1 MGLFHRKL
9 YFKKATF
16 NYGSFLINNPFTYGI
31 LILLSVAA
39 VLLFAIL
46 FHKPIDC
53 ESLYSKLLK
62 KNRVTNKITQIS
74 LNKPSSV
81 VEQKILNKNEGVSV
95 LSLLSEKEKNENF
108 Q

>member
-1 MGLFHRKL
+1 MTFFL
-9 YFKKATF
+9 YKIFF
-16 NYGSFLINNPFTYGI
+16 P
-31 LILLSVAA
+31 
-39 VLLFAIL
+39 
-46 FHKPIDC
+46 
-53 ESLYSKLLK
+53 SL
-62 KNRVTNKITQIS
+62 VTQIS